1 VPGVSQSF
9 SEDQTFSYQDE
20 EGTITVLGSPI
31 KFDPPD
37 INFKEQPIG
46 VPLLRKVTIHNINGH
61 SSIQMLSISGNT
73 IHFHCSFFNDKV
85 IPPGGNTTFDVVFL
99 GREAGVVENT
109 LYIHTSAGSF
119 RYTVEGEGTPNP
131 YRIQPLL
138 GVRLPVNSSYSPVI
152 HLHNPHQSTIQVLEM
167 YSSGGDL
174 HLELPEGGQE
184 ADTALWQIPPY
195 QTKPVMRATFLARA
209 ESNHTAYIRIK
220 TNTTGAEF
228 LYLPLEVEVSAQ
240 PGLFCPQEMLNFG
253 LVPQLDG
260 PVKMD
265 LVLLNS
271 GSRAVTLTSL
281 VTTPVEP
288 GITTDFTSIKI
299 APDTLRPVKVSTI
312 SFDPMQAS
320 ADGIVTGKLLLKS
333 SNSKY
338 KVSVPWMATVLTGG
352 LHWNNTAARFL
363 LTDNPDPEDP
373 SHQNVISPSRA
384 IKITNGFAVSV
395 VVHSVEMPKEAEEF
409 FELGSFTTMVI
420 KPGETVELVQV
431 SLKPGAWEGSRQLD
445 SYLSLATNLTS
456 VKIPLVAFHGKLQP
470 FLPSSPSE
478 SVLDFGTIGMSERRD
493 LYFAL
498 INKGPV
504 KVVLR
509 GWGGNI
515 TGSLIELMGIG
526 PGAEAELVAK
536 SNFTGLA
543 RRLYVLPDHFILFR
557 IGLLSGAE
565 EGEFHASC
573 FVSSEYEELR
583 VPFRFRVAKGSLS
596 TQPQQLAFDTAFP
609 GKVSELKLHVHSS
622 FKHKMRVKSLGV
634 VGDDPRFSFDIGI
647 RNY

>member
-1 VPGVSQSF
+1 MELLDEQLTMRNST
-9 SEDQTFSYQDE
+9 EDAS
-20 EGTITVLGSPI
+20 
-31 KFDPPD
+31 
-37 INFKEQPIG
+37 
-46 VPLLRKVTIHNINGH
+46 VTISQIK
-61 SSIQMLSISGNT
+61 SVL
-73 IHFHCSFFNDKV
+73 V
-85 IPPGGNTTFDVVFL
+85 
-99 GREAGVVENT
+99 
-109 LYIHTSAGSF
+109 
-119 RYTVEGEGTPNP
+119 TV
-131 YRIQPLL
+131 
-138 GVRLPVNSSYSPVI
+138 SP
-152 HLHNPHQSTIQVLEM
+152 
-167 YSSGGDL
+167 
-174 HLELPEGGQE
+174 
-184 ADTALWQIPPY
+184 
-195 QTKPVMRATFLARA
+195 
-209 ESNHTAYIRIK
+209 RIK

-240 PGLFCPQEMLNFG
+240 PGLFCPQVCSTFDICFLIDSHFTSFFLSTPLQEMLNFG

-320 ADGIVTGKLLLKS
+320 ADGIMTGKLLLKS

-583 VPFRFRVAKGSLS
+583 VPFR
-596 TQPQQLAFDTAFP
+596 
-609 GKVSELKLHVHSS
+609 
-622 FKHKMRVKSLGV
+622 
-634 VGDDPRFSFDIGI
+634 
-647 RNY
+647 